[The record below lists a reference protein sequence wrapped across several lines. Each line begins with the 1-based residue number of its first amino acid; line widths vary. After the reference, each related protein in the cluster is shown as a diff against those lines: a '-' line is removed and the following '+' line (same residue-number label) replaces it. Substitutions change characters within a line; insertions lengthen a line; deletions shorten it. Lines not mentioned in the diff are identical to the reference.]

1 MTKNNLCFYFQN
13 QLIQTSQT
21 GGQQYSDTSPF
32 RIPWLDHCGSDC
44 QWQNTQAYRD
54 TETITAVKSFTIESP
69 AQKLECDMEKL
80 KSLEIYKRWWYITFL
95 FQNEIL

>member
-1 MTKNNLCFYFQN
+1 MFLFSKR
-13 QLIQTSQT
+13 LIQTSQT
-21 GGQQYSDTSPF
+21 GGQQYSDTFPF
-32 RIPWLDHCGSDC
+32 NIPWLDHCGSDC
-44 QWQNTQAYRD
+44 QWQNTQAYSD
-54 TETITAVKSFTIESP
+54 TETITAVKGFTVESP